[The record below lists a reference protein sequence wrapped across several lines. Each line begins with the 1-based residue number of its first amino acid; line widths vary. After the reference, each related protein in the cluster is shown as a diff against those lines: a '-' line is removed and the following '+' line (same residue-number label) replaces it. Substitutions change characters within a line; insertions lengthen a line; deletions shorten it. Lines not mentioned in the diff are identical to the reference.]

1 MQTKPRMCFWFKL
14 EPLNKYMTITT
25 CSPSYH
31 EEVKTW
37 NRWEALQLL
46 FNPQIKPQN
55 HQTFI
60 TKVLNCR
67 ETWLLIYS

>member
-31 EEVKTW
+31 EEVKT
-37 NRWEALQLL
+37 
-46 FNPQIKPQN
+46 
-55 HQTFI
+55 
-60 TKVLNCR
+60 
-67 ETWLLIYS
+67 